1 MAEGQRLDVEMVERG
16 MARSRS
22 LARKIV
28 EDGLVSVNGRTAT
41 KASQVVPDGAEIT
54 MDEHVQWASRAAF
67 KLLGALD
74 SLDWGT
80 VPQRVLDAGASTG
93 GFTEVLLSRG
103 AVQVY
108 AVDVGHG
115 QLVDTLREDP
125 RVVVRE
131 GLNLRDLRMADV
143 DLRPVDL
150 VVCDVSFISLT
161 LLLEPLFS
169 VVAPGGK
176 ALLMVKPQFEVG
188 RKALTSSG
196 VVREEEAR
204 LAAVDAV
211 VAKAVE
217 LGWTATW
224 REASQLHGPAG
235 NIEYFVLFERADEG
249 SESVGRR
256 G

>member
-150 VVCDVSFISLT
+150 VVCDVSFISLK
-161 LLLEPLFS
+161 LLLEPLFG
-169 VVAPGGK
+169 VLAPPAPGASPAHGK

-188 RKALTSSG
+188 RKRLDSRG
-196 VVREEEAR
+196 VVRTQDDRDEAV
-204 LAAVDAV
+204 AGVVDA
-211 VAKAVE
+211 ARQ
-217 LGWTATW
+217 LGWTAVFTA
-224 REASQLHGPAG
+224 ESQLPGPAG
-235 NIEYFVLFERADEG
+235 NLEYFVALERA
-249 SESVGRR
+249 
-256 G
+256 